1 MGRAA
6 RGRTYADSDG
16 GVEREGGRGR
26 PEVGTV
32 TPRSVL
38 RCETWTL
45 QPDREPDAEP
55 VHYAM
60 QCAVDGATSPTS
72 EDFAEPQDWVLRHCG
87 QNPSHHTYREI
98 ITRPWRTWR
107 QT

>member
-1 MGRAA
+1 M
-6 RGRTYADSDG
+6 
-16 GVEREGGRGR
+16 
-26 PEVGTV
+26 GTV

-38 RCETWTL
+38 RYENWAL

-55 VHYAM
+55 VQYAM
-60 QCAVDGATSPTS
+60 QCAVDEKTSPSS
-72 EDFAEPQDWVLRHCG
+72 EDFAEPQEWVLRHCG

>member
-1 MGRAA
+1 
-6 RGRTYADSDG
+6 
-16 GVEREGGRGR
+16 
-26 PEVGTV
+26 V

-38 RCETWTL
+38 RYETWTL

-55 VHYAM
+55 VLYAM
-60 QCAVDGATSPTS
+60 QCAVDGETSPTS
-72 EDFAEPQDWVLRHCG
+72 EDFAEPQDWVLRHCGHCG

>member
-1 MGRAA
+1 M
-6 RGRTYADSDG
+6 
-16 GVEREGGRGR
+16 
-26 PEVGTV
+26 

-38 RCETWTL
+38 RYETWTL

-55 VHYAM
+55 VRTRCSAPWT
-60 QCAVDGATSPTS
+60 ARLAAS

-87 QNPSHHTYREI
+87 QNPPHHTYREI
-98 ITRPWRTWR
+98 ITRPWRAWR

>member
-1 MGRAA
+1 
-6 RGRTYADSDG
+6 
-16 GVEREGGRGR
+16 
-26 PEVGTV
+26 
-32 TPRSVL
+32 
-38 RCETWTL
+38 
-45 QPDREPDAEP
+45 
-55 VHYAM
+55 M
-60 QCAVDGATSPTS
+60 QCAVDEETSPTS